1 MNTDITDIGG
11 LPPSEHGRKVPATR
25 PLAVVT
31 GASAGIGRVFCERLA
46 ARGHDLVV
54 VARDGNRLE
63 ALRRELEGRY
73 GISVEVFPANL
84 SIDTDVSL
92 LAARVNQSPHLAL
105 LVNNAGFGTRGS
117 LADASPARQEAML
130 QLHTMAPMRL
140 TQAAL
145 PVLISNRRGAI
156 VNVSS
161 VASFLFSAYN
171 VNYCATKAYLTTF
184 SEGLAAE
191 LAGTGVRVQALCPG
205 FTRSEFHQRM
215 EADIGNIPSWM
226 WMSAEKVVDA
236 SLNSLERGWPVVCV
250 PGLRYK
256 LLVMA
261 LRVTPRWIISR
272 VTQRQARGM

>member
-1 MNTDITDIGG
+1 MNTAVED
-11 LPPSEHGRKVPATR
+11 LPLDEHGRKAPAAR

-63 ALRRELEGRY
+63 ALRRELEARY
-73 GISVEVFPANL
+73 GIAVEVFPANL

-92 LAARVNQSPHLAL
+92 LAARVNQSPRLAL

-117 LADASPARQEAML
+117 LVDASPARQEAML

-145 PVLISNRRGAI
+145 PVLLSNRRGGI

-161 VASFLFSAYN
+161 VASFLFSAFN
-171 VNYCATKAYLTTF
+171 VNYCATKAFLTTF

-215 EADIGNIPSWM
+215 QADTGNIPSWM
-226 WMSAEKVVDA
+226 WMSADKVVDA
-236 SLNSLERGWPVVCV
+236 SLNALERGWPVVCV

-261 LRVTPRWIISR
+261 LRVTPRWMISR
-272 VTQRQARGM
+272 VTRRHAGAM

>member
-1 MNTDITDIGG
+1 MDERSVAEPGMA
-11 LPPSEHGRKVPATR
+11 VPTR

-46 ARGHDLVV
+46 GRGHDLLV

-63 ALRRELEGRY
+63 AMKRDFEERFGVE
-73 GISVEVFPANL
+73 VEVFPADL
-84 SIDTDVSL
+84 TIDTDVSL
-92 LAARVNQSPHLAL
+92 VAARMTQRPNLAL
-105 LVNNAGFGTRGS
+105 VVNNAGFGTRGPLS
-117 LADASPARQEAML
+117 DASPARQEAML
-130 QLHTMAPMRL
+130 RLHTMAPMRL

-145 PVLISNRRGAI
+145 PMFLAKGSGAI

-184 SEGLAAE
+184 SEGLASE

-215 EADIGNIPSWM
+215 ELDVSDIPAWM
-226 WMSAEKVVDA
+226 WISAARVVDA
-236 SLNSLERGWPVVCV
+236 SLAALDRGRPVVCV
-250 PGLRYK
+250 PGFRYK
-256 LLVMA
+256 LLVTLIRLA
-261 LRVTPRWIISR
+261 PRWLISR
-272 VTQRQARGM
+272 VTRRHVRSM

>member
-1 MNTDITDIGG
+1 MSTPD
-11 LPPSEHGRKVPATR
+11 TR
-25 PLAVVT
+25 PLAIVT

-46 ARGHDLVV
+46 SRGHDLLV

-63 ALRRELEGRY
+63 ALKRELEERHPVQ
-73 GISVEVFPANL
+73 VEVFPADL
-84 SIDTDVSL
+84 TIDTDVSL
-92 LAARVNQSPHLAL
+92 LIARITQSPQLAL
-105 LVNNAGFGTRGS
+105 LVNNAGFGTRGP
-117 LADASPARQEAML
+117 LINTSPARQEAML
-130 QLHTMAPMRL
+130 RLHTVAPMRL
-140 TQAAL
+140 CMAAL
-145 PVLISNRRGAI
+145 PVLLSNGRGAI

-171 VNYCATKAYLTTF
+171 VNYCATKAYLTSF

-215 EADIGNIPSWM
+215 EVDTGDIPRWM

-236 SLNSLERGWPVVCV
+236 SLASLDRGHGVVCV

-256 LLVMA
+256 FLVML
-261 LRVTPRWIISR
+261 LRVTPHWIIAR
-272 VTQRQARGM
+272 VTRRHAEAM